1 MGDIIMKRKT
11 YSKLMRAFV
20 TEVYMSE
27 NNPLDKAWINDFYR
41 AIHNTHAG
49 HYENAYNAIRR
60 VLSNLK

>member
-11 YSKLMRAFV
+11 YSKLLRAFV

-27 NNPLDKAWINDFYR
+27 NNPLDKAWINDFYKALR
-41 AIHNTHAG
+41 NTHAG

>member
-11 YSKLMRAFV
+11 YSKLLRAFV
-20 TEVYMSE
+20 TEVYMSK
-27 NNPLDKAWINDFYR
+27 NNPLDKAWINDFYKALR
-41 AIHNTHAG
+41 NTHAG

>member
-20 TEVYMSE
+20 TEVYMSK
-27 NNPLDKAWINDFYR
+27 NNPLDKAWINDFYKALR
-41 AIHNTHAG
+41 NTHAG

>member
-1 MGDIIMKRKT
+1 MGDIIMKKKT

-27 NNPLDKAWINDFYR
+27 NNHLDKAWINDFYK
-41 AIHNTHAG
+41 AIRNTHAG
-49 HYENAYNAIRR
+49 HYENTYNAIRK

>member
-27 NNPLDKAWINDFYR
+27 NNPLDKAWINDFYKALR
-41 AIHNTHAG
+41 NTHAG

>member
-20 TEVYMSE
+20 TEVYMSK

-41 AIHNTHAG
+41 AIRNTHAG

>member
-1 MGDIIMKRKT
+1 MKRKT

-27 NNPLDKAWINDFYR
+27 NSPLDKAWINDFYR
-41 AIHNTHAG
+41 AIRNTHAG

>member
-20 TEVYMSE
+20 TDVYMSE

-41 AIHNTHAG
+41 AIRNTHAG

>member
-11 YSKLMRAFV
+11 YSKLLRAFV

-27 NNPLDKAWINDFYR
+27 NNPLDKAWVNNFYR
-41 AIHNTHAG
+41 AIRNTHAG